1 MTDVG
6 TLIAAMTVEGDD
18 LDRLVAPLEPRGWRL
33 ATPAAGWTVAHQI
46 AHLAWT
52 DEQAIVAATDPGG
65 FGDLLA
71 RAAADPEGPGRAP
84 AGNP

>member
-1 MTDVG
+1 VTTWTG
-6 TLIAAMTVEGDD
+6 
-18 LDRLVAPLEPRGWRL
+18 LVAPLEPRGWRL